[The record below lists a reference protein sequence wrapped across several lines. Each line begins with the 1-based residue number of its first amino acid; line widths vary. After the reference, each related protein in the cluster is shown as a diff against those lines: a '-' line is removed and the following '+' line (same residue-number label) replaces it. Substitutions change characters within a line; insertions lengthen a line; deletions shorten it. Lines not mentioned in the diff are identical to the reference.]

1 MAGGGL
7 GGQTL
12 LVITER
18 PNESPSS
25 NLEEELAVGTS
36 LEAIEESLT
45 KDVPSLLETMNNSS
59 AEVNSLENDAASAQ
73 QQYKQLLLDWTTFVE
88 DMRAKHGQVF
98 DSVRPYFDA
107 VHRSR
112 VASKRAQGIARTFT
126 AVSSQCQQAKV
137 ELRKIEGELAF
148 GAHNVVLDLEQQEVL
163 SRATVRALESQQQRD
178 KCESEYSRVLRE
190 YEDTKAE
197 LERCRAV
204 VGQAQIRRMMP
215 CFQELQNR
223 QYNLADR
230 QKRINVLQERIRV
243 AKNSYHQSLRG
254 LDRISTAV
262 HEARKAHA
270 ALATKSVDEKLQ
282 ETLVPR
288 CKSSPELCPE
298 IDHPSEELG
307 TLKNL
312 VCAGESFAFGD
323 PSSVRENVADKCRQ
337 EATTPPE
344 VTQSFDSLC
353 HTSEVSDSPFA

>member
-1 MAGGGL
+1 MAKSSILLGL
-7 GGQTL
+7 ILMLSIDHELPQS
-12 LVITER
+12 ER
-18 PNESPSS
+18 KALPEHLPLCRHSVSKQK
-25 NLEEELAVGTS
+25 LS
-36 LEAIEESLT
+36 LE
-45 KDVPSLLETMNNSS
+45 D
-59 AEVNSLENDAASAQ
+59 
-73 QQYKQLLLDWTTFVE
+73 
-88 DMRAKHGQVF
+88 
-98 DSVRPYFDA
+98 
-107 VHRSR
+107 R
-112 VASKRAQGIARTFT
+112 V
-126 AVSSQCQQAKV
+126 
-137 ELRKIEGELAF
+137 
-148 GAHNVVLDLEQQEVL
+148 
-163 SRATVRALESQQQRD
+163 
-178 KCESEYSRVLRE
+178 ESEYSRVLRE

-344 VTQSFDSLC
+344 VTQS
-353 HTSEVSDSPFA
+353 